1 MRQHQNHATPSVVL
15 TLPQG
20 GDSNS
25 SNNNSAALRALL
37 LQRNILLVACTIL
50 VIIYLQS
57 HWGTSSTSSSFLP
70 SASSMSSKTGE
81 SSTLSC
87 EINLGE
93 YKGSVYH
100 SVESGT
106 VGEPK
111 CLLDSKWMRVSLH
124 SVQFPGS
131 NTVFDDW
138 MWIDYHDR
146 INVLVE
152 DETTNDGE
160 EPRFLV
166 FEQTKYALEGR
177 MSLAIVGGII
187 EVGEDP
193 ESAARREV
201 EEEMNGLVC
210 EKFHFLGRH
219 RTDVNRG
226 MGWLNG
232 FLATQCTSTSRHSS
246 KTAQKNH
253 LLAADEV
260 GVADTEKQNLKSIT
274 LTELRQAVLQG
285 KFIEVQWTATVTQ
298 ALLKFYT
305 FHDTKKLA

>member
-1 MRQHQNHATPSVVL
+1 
-15 TLPQG
+15 
-20 GDSNS
+20 
-25 SNNNSAALRALL
+25 
-37 LQRNILLVACTIL
+37 
-50 VIIYLQS
+50 
-57 HWGTSSTSSSFLP
+57 
-70 SASSMSSKTGE
+70 
-81 SSTLSC
+81 
-87 EINLGE
+87 
-93 YKGSVYH
+93 VYH

-152 DETTNDGE
+152 DEATNDGE

-177 MSLAIVGGII
+177 TSLAIIGGII

-226 MGWLNG
+226 IGWLNG
-232 FLATQCTSTSRHSS
+232 FLATQCTSTTTSNRDSS
-246 KTAQKNH
+246 KVAQKK
-253 LLAADEV
+253 DEV

-298 ALLKFYT
+298 ALLNFYS

>member
-1 MRQHQNHATPSVVL
+1 MPQQQTNPTATVANKSNDSANL
-15 TLPQG
+15 RTL
-20 GDSNS
+20 
-25 SNNNSAALRALL
+25 LR
-37 LQRNILLVACTIL
+37 QRNMLLVTCIIL
-50 VIIYLQS
+50 FIMLIQS
-57 HWGTSSTSSSFLP
+57 HLGSSSI
-70 SASSMSSKTGE
+70 SSGSLQLLRSSSK
-81 SSTLSC
+81 SC
-87 EINLGE
+87 VISLGE
-93 YKGSVYH
+93 YRGPVYH

-111 CLLDSKWMRVSLH
+111 CLLDSKWMKVSLH

-131 NTVFDDW
+131 DTVYDDW

-152 DETTNDGE
+152 ESPGDGDDK

-177 MSLAIVGGII
+177 TSLAIIGGII
-187 EVGEDP
+187 EVGEEP
-193 ESAARREV
+193 ISAARREV
-201 EEEMNGLVC
+201 EEEMDGLVC
-210 EKFHFLGRH
+210 KKFHFLGRH

-232 FLATQCTSTSRHSS
+232 FLATQCTRDHKKKETH
-246 KTAQKNH
+246 A
-253 LLAADEV
+253 LANEI

-274 LTELRQAVLQG
+274 LTELRSAVIEG

-298 ALLKFYT
+298 ALNKFYW
-305 FHDTKKLA
+305 